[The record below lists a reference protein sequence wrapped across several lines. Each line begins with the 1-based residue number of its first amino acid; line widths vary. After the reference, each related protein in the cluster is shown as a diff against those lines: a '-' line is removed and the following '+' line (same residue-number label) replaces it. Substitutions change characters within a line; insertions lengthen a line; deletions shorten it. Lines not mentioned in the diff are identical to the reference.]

1 LEKLTH
7 SNKEV
12 YLEAA
17 RVFKKMEEKKECTFK
32 PKVNIE
38 GRRYEDVQDLFERLH
53 EDRARRNESIKYRE
67 EQKMRMEV
75 QNCTFSPK
83 TVIPKDPQM
92 RKSRNNGSGPGD
104 KSQIYEKL
112 YSDFDSIQRKKLRQQ
127 YERETKVKEELTFK
141 PFLIT
146 QTY

>member
-1 LEKLTH
+1 
-7 SNKEV
+7 
-12 YLEAA
+12 
-17 RVFKKMEEKKECTFK
+17 
-32 PKVNIE
+32 
-38 GRRYEDVQDLFERLH
+38 
-53 EDRARRNESIKYRE
+53 
-67 EQKMRMEV
+67 
-75 QNCTFSPK
+75 
-83 TVIPKDPQM
+83 M
-92 RKSRNNGSGPGD
+92 RKSRNNGGGTGD